1 MLVSCVQRSESD
13 IHKCVRLCV
22 FGTHY
27 LGMFKQHLEVK
38 EAFLKKLKIG
48 LLYDLAILLL
58 SIYPP
63 KIENKDKNRY

>member
-1 MLVSCVQRSESD
+1 M
-13 IHKCVRLCV
+13 

-48 LLYDLAILLL
+48 LLYDLAIPLL

-63 KIENKDKNRY
+63 KLITRTRTDTYTPMFIAALFTIVKR

>member
-1 MLVSCVQRSESD
+1 M
-13 IHKCVRLCV
+13 